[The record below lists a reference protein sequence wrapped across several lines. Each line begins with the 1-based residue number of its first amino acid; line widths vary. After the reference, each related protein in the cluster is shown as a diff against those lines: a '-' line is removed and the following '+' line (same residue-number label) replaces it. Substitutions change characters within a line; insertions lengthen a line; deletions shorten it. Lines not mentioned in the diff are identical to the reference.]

1 MPILRKVEK
10 KFYSMSKK
18 NTKSKK
24 HSFYKH
30 YKYDKLLA
38 MKWNESAYD
47 TWLIM
52 DEGQE
57 RPDPMRFTNFL
68 FKYGT
73 PNKRTGTYV
82 LQYIEPDIKE
92 RYIYPWV
99 KATTSER
106 KELRKLF
113 PLWEKV
119 FIKTLH
125 LAEMKYLDSIEK

>member
-1 MPILRKVEK
+1 
-10 KFYSMSKK
+10 MSKK

-38 MKWNESAYD
+38 MKWNEYTYD

-52 DEGQE
+52 DEGQP

-73 PNKRTGTYV
+73 PNKRTGTCV
-82 LQYIEPDIKE
+82 LHYIEPHIKE

-106 KELRKLF
+106 KELRKIF

-119 FIKTLH
+119 FIKALH
-125 LAEMKYLDSIEK
+125 LAEMKYLDSI